1 MRVGIIAIQHESN
14 TFLAAPTTLAD
25 FERDLLLRGAEV
37 RRLEPSHH
45 EVGGFFAGL
54 TDAAMEAVP
63 IIAVRAIPS
72 GTVTADTLTQLLGI
86 LHSELDRAGP
96 LDGLLVAP
104 HGAMVSGP
112 EPDADGFWLSGLR
125 QRFGPKFPII
135 GTLDPHG
142 NLSQRM
148 IDATDALIAYR
159 TNPHLDQRQRG
170 IDAATLLARTLRGE
184 VSPTQAAALSQLAI
198 NIERQRTSEPP
209 CLAQYQYADE
219 MLRRPKVLSNSLML
233 GFPYADVR
241 EMGSA
246 VIVVTDNDRQLAR
259 GFAKEWS
266 DLLWSRRQEFIGELI
281 AISEAVERAATL
293 PGPVCLLDMGDNV
306 GGGSPGDGTLI
317 ANALHQQKQ
326 GPAFACL
333 FDPESVGRAET
344 AGVGSRVRL
353 RVGGK
358 TDDLHGPPLEADFT
372 VLGLYDGRFDESQPR
387 HGGFLKFDQGRTAVV
402 RTDSDLTVMLTSRRV
417 PPFSLRQLTA
427 FGVEPAKF
435 RALVAKGVHAPVAAY
450 APVCKHMIRV
460 NTPGVTTADLSR
472 LEFRRRRRPLFPFE
486 SI

>member
-1 MRVGIIAIQHESN
+1 MRVGIVAIQHESN
-14 TFLAAPTTLAD
+14 TFLASPTTLAD
-25 FERDLLLRGAEV
+25 FERDLLLRGEEL
-37 RRLEPSHH
+37 RRLEASHH

-54 TDAAMEAVP
+54 ADAGINAVP
-63 IIAVRAIPS
+63 IVAIRAIPS
-72 GTVTADTLTQLLGI
+72 GTITADTFAHLLDI

-104 HGAMVSGP
+104 HGAMVSEA

-125 QRFGPKFPII
+125 RRFGSEFPIM

-170 IDAATLLARTLRGE
+170 IEAAMLLARTLRRD
-184 VSPTQAAALSQLAI
+184 VAPTQAAAFPPLVI
-198 NIERQRTSEPP
+198 NIERQRTNEPP
-209 CLAQYQYADE
+209 CLLQYHFADE
-219 MLRRPKVLSNSLML
+219 MLRRPGVLANSLML
-233 GFPYADVR
+233 GFPYSDVP

-246 VIVVTDNDRQLAR
+246 VIVVTDNDRDLAHR
-259 GFAKEWS
+259 FAREWS
-266 DLLWSRRQEFIGELI
+266 DRLWSHRHEFVGQLI
-281 AISEAVERAATL
+281 DIPEALDRTAAL

-317 ANALHQQKQ
+317 AKALHQRGF
-326 GPAFACL
+326 GPAFVCM
-333 FDPESVGRAET
+333 FDPESVQQAET
-344 AGVGSRVRL
+344 AGIGARIPL

-358 TDDLHGPPLEADFT
+358 SDDLHGLPLEADFT
-372 VLGLYDGRFDESQPR
+372 VLGLFDGRFDEPQSR
-387 HGGFLKFDQGRTAVV
+387 HGGFLSFDQGRTAVV
-402 RTDSDLTVMLTSRRV
+402 RTASGLTVMLTSRRV

-427 FGVEPAKF
+427 FGIDPGKF
-435 RALVAKGVHAPVAAY
+435 RAIVVKGVHAPIAAY
-450 APVCKHMIRV
+450 APVCNYLIRV

-472 LEFRRRRRPLFPFE
+472 LEYRQRRRPLFPFE